1 MFYKDLV
8 KLKLIMLERRQSM
21 KFKENNINNNYINSG
36 MGNEELGES
45 KNNEK
50 RQQVFSRRRTRI

>member
-45 KNNEK
+45 KKTTK
-50 RQQVFSRRRTRI
+50 RGSKF